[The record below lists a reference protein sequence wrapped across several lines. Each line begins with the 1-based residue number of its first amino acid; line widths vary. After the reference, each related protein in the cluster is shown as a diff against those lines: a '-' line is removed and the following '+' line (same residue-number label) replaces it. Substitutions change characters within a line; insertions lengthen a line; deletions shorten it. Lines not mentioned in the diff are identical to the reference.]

1 MYTIKALNGSSEEII
16 YSPET
21 QDDRPV
27 VNAKGSFELNEG
39 GSLDLVLAYGHPLF
53 DQLDPIS
60 TYVSVLDD
68 NEEIFYGRITAKS
81 DPTFTGEISYQAEGA
96 LCLLRDSQIPP
107 DARDSSGQQTS
118 RSMSAEAF
126 FRWCID
132 QHNTQLNDPRR
143 TFTVGEVTATKRN
156 EVRDYQV
163 GSYTETKS
171 AIDQFITDVYGG
183 YLRVRNVNGTR
194 YIDWIQDYGRT
205 NPQEITIG
213 VNVRSLNNTIGADGF
228 FTALLPVGNNGLTLD
243 TPTINLFPPDKMAQY
258 GKIIKTVNFNSVT
271 TKGELQIMANNYVD
285 RLNMVVPAETSI
297 QLIDMHYLDGT
308 VPKIRL
314 GDKFNNIHGISG
326 MEFTVGHVDRDFI
339 SPENDAFAFRNKHDL
354 EGDLT
359 GATRSGGISRSAG
372 RSAGGA
378 GLALKYYH
386 ELDDE
391 AKINAKT
398 IQLLG
403 VTVHTQ
409 GDNIDS
415 LSAIVETQG
424 ESIRTIQGTEVIQNS
439 SEIAQVAGK
448 FQLLNNYYDD
458 WPDWQPNHEYK
469 VGDRVKVLGSQGGYY
484 GYICTTNHTSSG
496 DFSSDRSN
504 WTEQHGRQGV
514 RLLDGAALEIDDD
527 NGIRM
532 TVGTR
537 INDVDGAIADINH
550 DISVF
555 YGSALWAQRDNITGV
570 VGQYELQ
577 TDPVTGEK
585 SLVIVNGGGFRIRYN
600 QTEYGVFHEGNL
612 EGGMLVRAIN
622 TGSYTNVRT
631 VWFKSDYTKAYANPE
646 RTHEVTGQTGAMYI
660 DATNSTGENSRYEWD
675 PTTQKYKL
683 MTVYETHIKGDRVIV
698 GTVDDQTAQ
707 TMQAKFGEL
716 DGLVASKAT
725 IGQLNALSARVGD
738 IEADYITTDNLAT
751 RFGQITGSL
760 LLSGNMVVTGDGS
773 ISVAASKMTFS
784 NTAGST
790 VTTRNPKDFIRNVQV
805 VADGATTY
813 KLQYQLAF
821 DSDSTWRDAGTFN
834 RAGSVTLS
842 GSWTG
847 SKYTVTATNATN
859 SISIGFTQDS
869 DVQLSVATNGT
880 PTQSSSSILTQPV
893 RVIQTQGTTQTDRW
907 TGNLTIN
914 ASDVYDSG
922 FDAGESSVTLSGAW
936 SGSKY
941 TVSSSNSHSISIGF
955 TQDSDVQL
963 SVATNGT
970 PTQSKINPAIL
981 TQPMRVIQTQGTTQ
995 TNRWTGNVTI
1005 DAGDVY
1011 ESGETD
1017 GQNDVRI
1024 VKGSWSSG
1032 IVSFRKSVGTADTK
1046 TVQLTSSNVSW
1057 NTSTNVGYVNIW
1069 DGTAADSEHGVS
1081 TGYTVSVDASSR
1093 YEAGVSDG
1101 KDAVGITFGEWD
1113 AGQITFDKTEG
1124 RSTPRIVCLSAA
1136 SPTWSGNTASVKIRD
1151 YFNGGGSGNRR
1162 DTGYTVTVDATPCYN
1177 SGYTAGRSAGLSA
1190 AKIKRGSWNNGFLS
1204 FQISEDGSDN
1214 YDSVYIVGGDVVWSG
1229 NTGTVVLY
1237 EWVNSQ
1243 TRYDTG
1249 QRVTIDASGASS
1261 ASYNQGYTAGIN
1273 AVTIN
1278 KGSWSGGQITFSKST
1293 GTASNRTVQLSAG
1306 TVSWSN
1312 NTASVPIKDTSSNV
1326 NTGYTVSV
1334 DATARYNAGV
1344 TAGKNAVTV
1353 VKGSWSGGQ
1362 ITFSKSE
1369 GTANTKTITL
1379 AKGTVS
1385 WNGTTVSIPIL
1396 DSSASTGYT
1405 VSVDASGK
1413 LQSATYTSNGTYTPS
1428 SGYIGIKSVTV
1439 NVPTGGGSISGISIN
1454 NPTFY
1459 DSQASLPSV
1468 DATLT
1473 TMGTLINRYKNN
1485 RGYIYFNVTM
1495 SGVSGSKKY
1504 RIPIGS

>member
-1 MYTIKALNGSSEEII
+1 MI
-16 YSPET
+16 
-21 QDDRPV
+21 
-27 VNAKGSFELNEG
+27 
-39 GSLDLVLAYGHPLF
+39 
-53 DQLDPIS
+53 
-60 TYVSVLDD
+60 
-68 NEEIFYGRITAKS
+68 
-81 DPTFTGEISYQAEGA
+81 
-96 LCLLRDSQIPP
+96 
-107 DARDSSGQQTS
+107 
-118 RSMSAEAF
+118 
-126 FRWCID
+126 
-132 QHNTQLNDPRR
+132 
-143 TFTVGEVTATKRN
+143 
-156 EVRDYQV
+156 
-163 GSYTETKS
+163 
-171 AIDQFITDVYGG
+171 
-183 YLRVRNVNGTR
+183 
-194 YIDWIQDYGRT
+194 
-205 NPQEITIG
+205 
-213 VNVRSLNNTIGADGF
+213 
-228 FTALLPVGNNGLTLD
+228 
-243 TPTINLFPPDKMAQY
+243 
-258 GKIIKTVNFNSVT
+258 
-271 TKGELQIMANNYVD
+271 
-285 RLNMVVPAETSI
+285 
-297 QLIDMHYLDGT
+297 
-308 VPKIRL
+308 
-314 GDKFNNIHGISG
+314 
-326 MEFTVGHVDRDFI
+326 
-339 SPENDAFAFRNKHDL
+339 
-354 EGDLT
+354 
-359 GATRSGGISRSAG
+359 
-372 RSAGGA
+372 
-378 GLALKYYH
+378 
-386 ELDDE
+386 
-391 AKINAKT
+391 
-398 IQLLG
+398 
-403 VTVHTQ
+403 
-409 GDNIDS
+409 
-415 LSAIVETQG
+415 
-424 ESIRTIQGTEVIQNS
+424 
-439 SEIAQVAGK
+439 
-448 FQLLNNYYDD
+448 
-458 WPDWQPNHEYK
+458 
-469 VGDRVKVLGSQGGYY
+469 
-484 GYICTTNHTSSG
+484 
-496 DFSSDRSN
+496 
-504 WTEQHGRQGV
+504 
-514 RLLDGAALEIDDD
+514 
-527 NGIRM
+527 
-532 TVGTR
+532 
-537 INDVDGAIADINH
+537 
-550 DISVF
+550 
-555 YGSALWAQRDNITGV
+555 
-570 VGQYELQ
+570 
-577 TDPVTGEK
+577 
-585 SLVIVNGGGFRIRYN
+585 
-600 QTEYGVFHEGNL
+600 
-612 EGGMLVRAIN
+612 
-622 TGSYTNVRT
+622 
-631 VWFKSDYTKAYANPE
+631 
-646 RTHEVTGQTGAMYI
+646 
-660 DATNSTGENSRYEWD
+660 
-675 PTTQKYKL
+675 
-683 MTVYETHIKGDRVIV
+683 
-698 GTVDDQTAQ
+698 
-707 TMQAKFGEL
+707 
-716 DGLVASKAT
+716 
-725 IGQLNALSARVGD
+725 
-738 IEADYITTDNLAT
+738 
-751 RFGQITGSL
+751 
-760 LLSGNMVVTGDGS
+760 VTGDGS

-805 VADGATTY
+805 VQDGATTY

-880 PTQSSSSILTQPV
+880 PTQS
-893 RVIQTQGTTQTDRW
+893 
-907 TGNLTIN
+907 
-914 ASDVYDSG
+914 
-922 FDAGESSVTLSGAW
+922 E
-936 SGSKY
+936 
-941 TVSSSNSHSISIGF
+941 
-955 TQDSDVQL
+955 
-963 SVATNGT
+963 
-970 PTQSKINPAIL
+970 INPAIL

-1017 GQNDVRI
+1017 GQNDVQI
-1024 VKGSWSSG
+1024 VKGSWSGG
-1032 IVSFRKSVGTADTK
+1032 IVRFRKSAGTADTK
-1046 TVQLTSSNVSW
+1046 TVQLTSGNVSW

-1124 RSTPRIVCLSAA
+1124 RSTPRIVCLSAS

-1151 YFNGGGSGNRR
+1151 YYSGTGSANRR
-1162 DTGYTVTVDATPCYN
+1162 ETGYTVTVDATARYD
-1177 SGYTAGRSAGLSA
+1177 SGYTAGKSAGLA
-1190 AKIKRGSWNNGFLS
+1190 AANLKFGSWTNGQLS
-1204 FQISEDGSDN
+1204 VQVSEDGTSN
-1214 YDSVYIVGGDVVWSG
+1214 YEVIYIIPGDVVWSG

-1237 EWVNSQ
+1237 QYVDRY

-1334 DATARYNAGV
+1334 NATARYNAGV

-1369 GTANTKTITL
+1369 GTASNKTITL